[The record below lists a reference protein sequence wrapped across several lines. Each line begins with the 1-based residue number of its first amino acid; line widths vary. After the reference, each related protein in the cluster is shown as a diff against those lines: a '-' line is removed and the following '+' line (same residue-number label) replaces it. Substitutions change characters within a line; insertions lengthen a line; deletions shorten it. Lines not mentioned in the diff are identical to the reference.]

1 MIIRY
6 ATEQDTIRIIHAIQN
21 KHMDYNTPADVHED
35 VKNGCLLVA
44 EENARTRSTCSVK
57 SGSVERI
64 DRETAGYKRKT
75 KKDIIK
81 SLT

>member
-1 MIIRY
+1 MNIRY
-6 ATEQDTIRIIHAIQN
+6 ATEQDTIRIIRAIQN

-35 VKNGCLLVA
+35 VK
-44 EENARTRSTCSVK
+44 NARTRSTCSVK